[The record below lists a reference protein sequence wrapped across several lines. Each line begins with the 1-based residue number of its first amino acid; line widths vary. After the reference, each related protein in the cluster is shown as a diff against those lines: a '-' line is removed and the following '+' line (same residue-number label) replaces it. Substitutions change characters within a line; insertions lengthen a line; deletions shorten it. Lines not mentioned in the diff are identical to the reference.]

1 MINFIWNYYYIKW
14 GFESRLKLQF
24 GEYDFDFDY
33 IKWGFESRLKPHS
46 IFSAV

>member
-1 MINFIWNYYYIKW
+1 MQYYIKW
-14 GFESRLKLQF
+14 GFESRLKPNDYL
-24 GEYDFDFDY
+24 YVTKLNY